1 VRWGKVDFVIMPGE
15 NPDSDAARVAG
26 TLGLNFL
33 RNFDLEVDSA
43 KKKLKFFLP
52 NKCDEMGPYWSDEF
66 VSFPIALREGALPI
80 AKAQLDNEDIRVIL
94 DTGSS
99 VSWLSLDV
107 ARRHFALTPASPG
120 VIKRGEIVMPSG
132 KKVTTYAYTFG
143 ALTLSGIR
151 FENVPIELGDFDHA
165 ELVLGMHELRHLRLY
180 FAFKS
185 GVVYATAADAGQSP

>member
-1 VRWGKVDFVIMPGE
+1 M
-15 NPDSDAARVAG
+15 
-26 TLGLNFL
+26 
-33 RNFDLEVDSA
+33 
-43 KKKLKFFLP
+43 
-52 NKCDEMGPYWSDEF
+52 
-66 VSFPIALREGALPI
+66 SFPIALREGALPI
-80 AKAQLDNEDIRVIL
+80 AKEQLDNEDIRVIL

-107 ARRHFALTPASPG
+107 ARRHFGLTPESPG

-151 FENVPIELGDFDHA
+151 FENVQIELGDFDHA